1 MACYNFTTTNCTS
14 VAGKFLL
21 EFKESFDKT
30 HEEKNRNYLYDI
42 YERIDANYYGDNDD
56 EIDILEKVK
65 HPVEEEI

>member
-1 MACYNFTTTNCTS
+1 

-30 HEEKNRNYLYDI
+30 DEEKNKNYLYDI

-65 HPVEEEI
+65 YPVEEEIRDIALRRW